1 MGHGSHLCR
10 LPKGKSPC
18 FAAQNFIEL
27 GRQARELSTR
37 APTAGAVGKT
47 SKKMGN
53 ATNIYI
59 YLYLYIYIYLI
70 YTHVHTYGKYIII

>member
-1 MGHGSHLCR
+1 MVHIYVG

-37 APTAGAVGKT
+37 APTAGAVGKN

-59 YLYLYIYIYLI
+59 YLYLSIYLYIYIYLFI
-70 YTHVHTYGKYIII
+70 